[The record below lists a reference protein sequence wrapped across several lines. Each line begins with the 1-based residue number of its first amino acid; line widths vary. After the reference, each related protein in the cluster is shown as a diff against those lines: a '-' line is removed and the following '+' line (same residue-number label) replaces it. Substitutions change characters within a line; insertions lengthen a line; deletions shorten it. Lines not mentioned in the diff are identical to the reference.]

1 MGRDSIYENGKK
13 NSPDTSHND
22 VYDVLR
28 EAHSLHGSFQKVPFH
43 PVVSLSH
50 ISFDTHK
57 AFLVM
62 RVREKMEYFMGN

>member
-1 MGRDSIYENGKK
+1 MW
-13 NSPDTSHND
+13 
-22 VYDVLR
+22 